1 MAQALLTIGAGIFL
15 ILGSIHLIYTFRSNH
30 FAARDPVVTNAMKKT
45 SPVLTKET
53 TIWKA
58 WVGFNASHSLGAIF
72 FALIYIP
79 LALFHLELLESSN
92 WFAWLP
98 VAAGISY
105 LGLAKNYWFRIPL
118 IGIMVA
124 TICFI
129 VAAVLLS

>member
-45 SPVLTKET
+45 SPVLTRET

-98 VAAGISY
+98 VAVGISY
-105 LGLAKNYWFRIPL
+105 LALAKNYWFRIPL